1 MSAVGGYHSDAH
13 ASADAA
19 NVAEAAARRLSV
31 DNGSNKNFVK
41 LMPEQI
47 RHTSAPI
54 LLKPWLVIAAASA
67 YGVLSLVLQW
77 RIGASFWPRSSP
89 IEVLTDLLAIG
100 ATVFALMQVW
110 RHWSQ
115 RALRSGWIY
124 GAVGMAILVIGET
137 SDWFHDDIEDWY
149 DPLPYEIGLWLL
161 AAFLIWRCTRNYA
174 AQKHVRYWLLAGFVV
189 QVLSNLLAI
198 AEDDAAVIELGRL
211 GSIHLTIEYTELLGL
226 LCYASALV
234 FTQVGPRLATAV
246 AKYLISPVEATL
258 PIVASA
264 ELTAAPVRIGA
275 QARQAFYHFHLFR
288 KPRYPTSTA
297 SLHRRGLREA
307 VWFGM
312 IALFAGATAMRA
324 WAAGGASPLGQLR
337 DLWRLSF
344 RSRVDA
350 FTYYLLELYRPERR
364 VEADYCLTRYETK
377 NGLLSRLNSM
387 RDRDA
392 GAPRNMTDK
401 LAFAE
406 SCASLQVATPPVLIA
421 AKAGMLD
428 IRQPED
434 LDGDLFVKLRHGRG
448 TKLTQRFHRIA
459 PYRYVDRAGTKFDLD
474 GVLEWLRQRSSHRA
488 SAKHSA
494 LIVQPHLRNHA
505 SLADLADQS
514 LLAIRVVT
522 CLNESG
528 VPEVT
533 HGMLRVLAKIEP
545 GWNAT
550 PDSEYGA
557 AIDVSSGMLGPMTG
571 DWPTT
576 CTDWYA
582 RHPITGAPVMG
593 RRVEQWQS
601 LCDLALRAHRGFASQ
616 VVIGW
621 DMALTDR
628 GPVILEGNSNMDVS
642 FIQRGY
648 RQAIGRSRLGEL
660 LAYHLQA
667 LLSGPAF
674 NVDSANSGKR
684 LS

>member
-1 MSAVGGYHSDAH
+1 
-13 ASADAA
+13 
-19 NVAEAAARRLSV
+19 
-31 DNGSNKNFVK
+31 
-41 LMPEQI
+41 MPEQI
-47 RHTSAPI
+47 RHANAPR
-54 LLKPWLVIAAASA
+54 LLKPWPVVAAAGA

-89 IEVLTDLLAIG
+89 IEVLTDLLAIC
-100 ATVFALMQVW
+100 ATVFALTQVW
-110 RHWSQ
+110 RHWPQ
-115 RALRSGWIY
+115 RTLRSGWIH
-124 GAVGMAILVIGET
+124 GAIGMAILVIGET

-161 AAFLIWRCTRNYA
+161 AAFMIWRCTRNYA

-189 QVLSNLLAI
+189 QLLSNLLAV
-198 AEDDAAVIELGRL
+198 AEDGAMAIELGRL
-211 GSIHLTIEYTELLGL
+211 GSIHLTIEYTELLSL
-226 LCYASALV
+226 LCYSSALV
-234 FTQVGPRLATAV
+234 FTQVGPQLATAV
-246 AKYLISPVEATL
+246 AKYLLSPTETKLA
-258 PIVASA
+258 IVASA
-264 ELTAAPVRIGA
+264 RPIATSVKIGA
-275 QARQAFYHFHLFR
+275 QARQAFYHFHLFS
-288 KPRYPTSTA
+288 KSRYPTSTA
-297 SLHRRGLREA
+297 FLHRRGLREA

-312 IALFAGATAMRA
+312 IALFAGATVRRA
-324 WAAGGASPLGQLR
+324 QAFGGASPLGQLR

-377 NGLLSRLNSM
+377 NGLFSRLNSM
-387 RDRDA
+387 RGPDA
-392 GAPRNMTDK
+392 GTPRSMTDK

-406 SCASLQVATPPVLIA
+406 SCVCLQVATPPILVSA
-421 AKAGMLD
+421 EAGALD
-428 IRQPED
+428 IRQPKD

-448 TKLTQRFHRIA
+448 TKLTQRFHRVA
-459 PYRYVDRAGTKFDLD
+459 PYRYVDRTGTKFDLD
-474 GVLEWLRQRSSHRA
+474 GVLEWLRRRSSHGAR
-488 SAKHSA
+488 AKHSA

-522 CLNESG
+522 CLDECG
-528 VPEVT
+528 MPEVT

-550 PDSEYGA
+550 PDTEYGA
-557 AIDVSSGMLGPMTG
+557 AIDVSSGVLGPMTG

-576 CTDWYA
+576 CTNWYA

-593 RRVEQWQS
+593 RRFEQWQS
-601 LCDLALRAHRGFASQ
+601 LCDLALRAHRGFASH

-621 DMALTDR
+621 DIALTDC

-660 LAYHLQA
+660 LAYHLKT
-667 LLSGPAF
+667 LLGGLSLNGGDAIR
-674 NVDSANSGKR
+674 AKR